1 MSIGL
6 NSALNVASMGLGAA
20 EKTIAV
26 IGNNLANANTI
37 GFKSGRADFATMLS
51 YDISYG
57 SQEGVI
63 NTAGSN
69 PIQIGEGV
77 RLAGVSTSM
86 TQGTIKGGMGKTD
99 LAISGEGMF
108 IVSNALGTQ
117 QYYTRNGVMKLNGNQ
132 KLVTEG
138 GMYIMGYG
146 VDENFNLQKDRLT
159 QISIP
164 VNKLNIAEASEN
176 VWMEGILNA
185 TGDSATQGSVTRTKQ
200 MTDLSWSSPAS
211 DEKLSATLL
220 TRPATDGITNATGV
234 TGGAVESGN
243 YIYRFAFVD
252 ANGVE
257 SDYSSP
263 VEVTVANGQNAVS
276 LTSIPSIPAGSNY
289 SSIRVYRAT
298 NEPNVTEPV
307 FYEVGEFDPSTQTPP
322 GSYTDTKSNA
332 EIVDASKTLNINR
345 LNGSYQY
352 YVTYVDAMGNESRP
366 SAISDVV
373 NVNRGGQVELNGI
386 PSVAPANNPD
396 NWTTRRVYRT
406 LNGEQSTFYLVGQI
420 DDMNPSSTLIDRVSD
435 AQLVKQPVMSL
446 TGNGNV
452 QANDGTLLVN
462 LGEYLPDGTFKP
474 AFEVGTLEYTPHKGD
489 TTLTTQSLV
498 ITDKTTVLDY
508 LTFLNNALGIRT
520 GGVGSEIAADKGT
533 LGSTINGGSPGAV
546 IQDGAFYIVSNSGT
560 GNAISVD
567 LNGANDFVLRT
578 ADGRRESVSLG
589 WANVQDAIGESTT
602 TTLTVYDSLGA
613 PVSVKLSL
621 VLESKSNTET
631 TYRWYADSPDNQPTD
646 GFKIDVGT
654 GLITFD
660 QNGKLIDGGSPQ
672 IAIER
677 TNVASVSP
685 ASFSFLLDVGGV
697 AALST
702 SSATLKQT
710 AQDGAAA
717 GTMYD
722 YSIQDDGTIIG
733 IFSGDTTRVIGQIAL
748 ATFANPEG
756 LFDVGGSLFQQTM
769 NSGAAIIRD
778 PGSMGAGQIVSNSLE
793 MSNVDIGQNLIDM
806 ISASAMYRANT
817 KVLTTS
823 NEMFD
828 SLLQVR

>member
-1 MSIGL
+1 
-6 NSALNVASMGLGAA
+6 
-20 EKTIAV
+20 
-26 IGNNLANANTI
+26 
-37 GFKSGRADFATMLS
+37 MLS

-77 RLAGVSTSM
+77 RLAGVSTNM
-86 TQGTIKGGMGKTD
+86 TQGTIKGGMSKTD
-99 LAISGEGMF
+99 LAISGDGMF
-108 IVSNALGTQ
+108 VVSNAANTQ

-132 KLVTEG
+132 KLVTESG
-138 GMYIMGYG
+138 LYVMGYG
-146 VDENFNLQKDRLT
+146 VDENFNIQKNKLS
-159 QISIP
+159 QITIP

-185 TGDSATQGSVTRTKQ
+185 TGDSATQGSVSRTKQ
-200 MTDLSWSSPAS
+200 MTDLTWTSPG
-211 DEKLSATLL
+211 DEKLSASLL
-220 TRPATDGITNATGV
+220 TRPATDGITNATAT
-234 TGGAVESGN
+234 TGGAIESGN

-263 VEVTVANGQNAVS
+263 VEVTVATGQNAVL
-276 LTSIPSIPAGSNY
+276 LTSVPSVPAGSNY
-289 SSIRVYRAT
+289 SSVKVYRAT
-298 NEPNVTEPV
+298 NELVVTDPV
-307 FYEVGEFDPSTQTPP
+307 FYEVGEFNPATQTPV
-322 GSYTDTKSNA
+322 GSFTDIKSNA
-332 EIVDASKTLNINR
+332 EIVDPTKTLNTNR

-352 YVTYVDAMGNESRP
+352 YVTYVDTMGNESRP
-366 SAISDVV
+366 SIASNIV
-373 NVNRGGQVELNGI
+373 NVNQGGQVTLSDI
-386 PSVAPANNPD
+386 PSVDPANNPD

-406 LNGEQSTFYLVGQI
+406 LNGDPSTAYLVGQI
-420 DDMNPSSTLIDRVSD
+420 DDMNPSSTLIDRTSD
-435 AQLVKQPVMSL
+435 TQLATRPTMSL
-446 TGNGNV
+446 VGKGDV
-452 QANDGTLLVN
+452 QANNGTLLTN
-462 LGEYLPDGTFKP
+462 LGEYMPDGTFKP
-474 AFEVGTLEYTPHKGD
+474 AFEVGTLEYTPHKGN
-489 TTLTTQSLV
+489 TTLTTQSLA
-498 ITDKTTVLDY
+498 ITDTTTVLDY
-508 LTFLNNALGIRT
+508 LTFLNDALGIRT
-520 GGVGSEIAADKGT
+520 GRVGSEIPPDEGT
-533 LGSTINGGSPGAV
+533 IGSTINNGYPGATL
-546 IQDGAFYIVSNSGT
+546 QDGAFYIVSNSGT
-560 GNAISVD
+560 GNAINVD

-578 ADGRRESVSLG
+578 ADGRREAVSLG

-631 TYRWYADSPDNQPTD
+631 TYRWYADSPDNQPPT

-654 GLITFD
+654 GLIKFD
-660 QNGKLIDGGSPQ
+660 QNGKLIEGGAPE
-672 IAIER
+672 IAIDR
-677 TNVASVSP
+677 TDVASVSP
-685 ASFSFLLDVGGV
+685 ASFNFRLDVGGV

-702 SSATLKQT
+702 SSPTLKQT
-710 AQDGAAA
+710 SQDGAAA

-722 YSIQDDGTIIG
+722 YSIQEDGTIIG

-756 LFDVGGSLFQQTM
+756 LFDTGKSLFQQTM

-778 PGSMGAGQIVSNSLE
+778 PGSLGAGWIVSNSLE
-793 MSNVDIGQNLIDM
+793 MSNVDIGQDLIDM
-806 ISASAMYRANT
+806 ITASAMYRANT

-828 SLLQVR
+828 TLLQVR